1 MHRYWIGIRASAVLT
16 IVGSL
21 LTLAFAGLILFG
33 TVVKPPPTG
42 PAAPPFPMAAI
53 GMVMAAILAA
63 FSGWGFWTA
72 VAVFRRRGWARVSIV
87 VFAAL
92 LTFIG
97 ASASL
102 VILIMPF
109 PAQGGVSQRMMDV
122 ARWGIAGFY
131 GVLAVIGVWWLVL
144 FNLGSTKEYFAQ
156 DAPSVPRARPLS
168 VSVIAWWLL
177 AGALMCVAP
186 VVMRVPAFVFGAVMT
201 GWTALAVYVTFSMAQ
216 CLLGIGL
223 LRLKEPAR
231 VAAIAY
237 FCLTALSGL
246 LALAPPGFAARMQ
259 IVQREMPRF
268 YPAATSA
275 QMFQSGWALVLS
287 GIVLAAVPVWFLL
300 RQHAAF
306 VKSATAQQET

>member
-1 MHRYWIGIRASAVLT
+1 MHRYWIGIRASAGLT

-21 LTLAFAGLILFG
+21 LTLVFAGLILFG
-33 TVVKPPPTG
+33 TLLKPPPTG
-42 PAAPPFPMAAI
+42 PVAPPFPMAAI
-53 GMVMAAILAA
+53 GMVMAAILATLSA
-63 FSGWGFWTA
+63 WGIWTA
-72 VAVFRRRGWARVSIV
+72 IGIFRRRGWARVSIV

-102 VILIMPF
+102 VILFMPF
-109 PAQGGVSQRMMDV
+109 PAQGGVSPRMMDA

-156 DAPSVPRARPLS
+156 ASPSELPARPLS

-177 AGALMCVAP
+177 AGSLMCVAP
-186 VVMRVPAFVFGAVMT
+186 AVMRVPAFVLGAVMT
-201 GWTALAVYVTFSMAQ
+201 GWAALEVDMAFAVAQ
-216 CLLGIGL
+216 LLLGMGL

-231 VAAIAY
+231 VAAIGY

-268 YPAATSA
+268 YPAAGAA
-275 QMFQSGWALVLS
+275 QMFQSGWVFVLP
-287 GIVLAAVPVWFLL
+287 GIALAAIPVWFLV
-300 RQHAAF
+300 RQHGAF
-306 VKSATAQQET
+306 VKSATVQQQA

>member
-16 IVGSL
+16 IAGSL

-42 PAAPPFPMAAI
+42 PAAPPLPLAVI
-53 GMVMAAILAA
+53 GIVMAAILAA
-63 FSGWGFWTA
+63 LSAWGIWTA
-72 VAVFRRRGWARVSIV
+72 VGIFRRRGWARVSIV

-92 LTFIG
+92 LTFVS
-97 ASASL
+97 ASAFL

-109 PAQGGVSQRMMDV
+109 PAQGGVSQSMMDV

-156 DAPSVPRARPLS
+156 DAPSEPRARPLS

-177 AGALMCVAP
+177 SGALICVAP
-186 VVMRVPAFVFGAVMT
+186 AVMRVPAVVFGAVMT

-246 LALAPPGFAARMQ
+246 LALAPPGFAVRMQ
-259 IVQREMPRF
+259 IVQRAMPRF

-275 QMFQSGWALVLS
+275 QMFQSGWALVLP

-306 VKSATAQQET
+306 VKSAAAQQQV

>member
-1 MHRYWIGIRASAVLT
+1 MV
-16 IVGSL
+16 
-21 LTLAFAGLILFG
+21 LFG
-33 TVVKPPPTG
+33 TLLKPQPTG
-42 PAAPPFPMAAI
+42 PAAPPLPLAVI
-53 GMVMAAILAA
+53 GSVMAAVLAA
-63 FSGWGFWTA
+63 LSVWGIWTA
-72 VAVFRRRGWARVSIV
+72 VAIFRRRGWARVSIV

-102 VILIMPF
+102 VILFMPF
-109 PAQGGVSQRMMDV
+109 PAQGGVSQRMMDT

-156 DAPSVPRARPLS
+156 ASHSEPPARPLS

-177 AGALMCVAP
+177 AGSLMCMAP
-186 VVMRVPAFVFGAVMT
+186 AVMRAPAVVFGVVMT
-201 GWTALAVYVTFSMAQ
+201 GWSALAAYLAFAVAQ
-216 CLLGIGL
+216 LLLGTGL

-231 VAAIAY
+231 LAAIAY
-237 FCLTALSGL
+237 FCLTALSAV

-259 IVQREMPRF
+259 IMQREMPRL

-275 QMFQSGWALVLS
+275 QMFQSGWVFVLP
-287 GIVLAAVPVWFLL
+287 GIVLAAVPVWFLV
-300 RQHAAF
+300 RQHGAF
-306 VKSATAQQET
+306 VKSATAQQQA